1 MPATHARILYLH
13 GFASGPASRKA
24 RYFAQRFAAEG
35 RPLEIPLLDEGDFQH
50 LTISRQLALLNRLLR
65 GEPSVLIGSSLGGY
79 LAALYA
85 ARHADVKRLVLLAPA
100 FDFTKLWQEELGPER
115 LAFWKEH
122 GTIPVFHYA
131 ENREVP
137 LDYGLLEDAAR
148 FEAFPEFGQ
157 PALIVHGNQD
167 ASVPVELSAELAARH
182 ANVRL
187 VRVDSGHDLGD
198 ALERIWQET
207 RQFLSSGGL
216 DSEC

>member
-35 RPLEIPLLDEGDFQH
+35 RPLEIPSLDEGDFQH
-50 LTISRQLALLNRLLR
+50 LTISGQLALLDRML
-65 GEPSVLIGSSLGGY
+65 GGAPSVLIGSSLGGY

-85 ARHADVKRLVLLAPA
+85 ARHWEVRRLILLAPA
-100 FDFTKLWQEELGPER
+100 FDFTKLWQKELGPER
-115 LAFWKEH
+115 LAFWKER
-122 GTIPVFHYA
+122 GTIRVFHYT

-137 LDYGLLEDAAR
+137 LDYGLLEDAGK
-148 FEAFPEFGQ
+148 FEPFPEFGQ

-167 ASVPVELSAELAARH
+167 ASVTVELSAEFAARH

-187 VRVDSGHDLGD
+187 VRLDSGHDLGD
-198 ALERIWQET
+198 VQERIWQEM
-207 RQFLSSGGL
+207 RPFLSSSGL